1 MAIVERVVHLIG
13 TRQVA
18 PESIFVSTFTEKA
31 AQELLTRI
39 SRRLMEEYLDV
50 SPNEMYIGT
59 MHSLFLRILK
69 DCSEFTRLKKN
80 YRTFDDF
87 DQKYFVYRK
96 MYEFKAVEN
105 LDLILTAQS
114 RWVNAAKLCALL
126 NKVREEAIDPARLS
140 VAEEP
145 EVRALGAAYAL
156 YLRMLDDE
164 NTIDFSAIQSE
175 MLTLITTQPQV
186 LSALQ
191 EKIRY
196 LIVDEY

>member
-1 MAIVERVVHLIG
+1 MARRELDPKKVQIVEHGDGPLLVIAGPGAGKTMAIVERVVHLIG

-69 DCSEFTRLKKN
+69 DCAEFTRLKKN

-105 LDLILTAQS
+105 LDRILTAQS
-114 RWVNAAKLCALL
+114 R
-126 NKVREEAIDPARLS
+126 
-140 VAEEP
+140 
-145 EVRALGAAYAL
+145 
-156 YLRMLDDE
+156 
-164 NTIDFSAIQSE
+164 
-175 MLTLITTQPQV
+175 
-186 LSALQ
+186 
-191 EKIRY
+191 
-196 LIVDEY
+196 